1 MEEFDRATEIL
12 EKILQDG
19 SVPRNIKANCQKV
32 MDRLKNQEEKQHIR
46 IGAAISMLDDIS
58 QDQNLPFHIRTLV
71 WEIASLLEVSAG
83 KIK

>member
-1 MEEFDRATEIL
+1 MTELERAIEIL
-12 EKILQDG
+12 DQILKDTT
-19 SVPRNIKANCQKV
+19 VPRNIKTSCQTV

-58 QDQNLPFHIRTLV
+58 QDQNLPFHIRSMV
-71 WEIASLLEVSAG
+71 WEIASLLEVAAG